1 MATRTMT
8 PEMTPIPAPIM
19 NPSRR
24 PVKRM
29 NIEAGMVAMA
39 VPTITSAAGM
49 VASAL

>member
-1 MATRTMT
+1 MARRTIT
-8 PEMTPIPAPIM
+8 PEMAPIPAPMM

-29 NIEAGMVAMA
+29 SIDAGMVAMA